1 MIHTVK
7 GFTIVNEAELDVFLE
22 LPCFLHD
29 PLDHQGSPV
38 MVLFLVFLKNLNT
51 VFHSGYTNLHSYQHL
66 SYVFNAF
73 KVYIAVF
80 FFSLML
86 VILPSLFFIMI
97 KNV

>member
-7 GFTIVNEAELDVFLE
+7 GFTVVNEAELDVFLE

-51 VFHSGYTNLHSYQHL
+51 VFYSGYINLHSYQHL
-66 SYVFNAF
+66 YMFLMLLRFILLS
-73 KVYIAVF
+73 F
-80 FFSLML
+80 FFPDICDFTFS
-86 VILPSLFFIMI
+86 FFHHD